1 VTAHVA
7 VKVGASVRRATRR
20 AVRVRGSVVPAVPR
34 GRAVLQRLTRRG
46 SWVFVR
52 GTNPRAAGANRS
64 RYGFKVRKRR
74 GARIYRVRVIARDGG
89 AHVPGTSRSVRVGAL
104 KRR

>member
-1 VTAHVA
+1 
-7 VKVGASVRRATRR
+7 
-20 AVRVRGSVVPAVPR
+20 
-34 GRAVLQRLTRRG
+34 VLQRRSRRG

-52 GTNPRAAGANRS
+52 GTDPRRAGANRS
-64 RYGFKVRKRR
+64 RYAFKVRKHSGTRT
-74 GARIYRVRVIARDGG
+74 YRVRVIARDGG

>member
-1 VTAHVA
+1 
-7 VKVGASVRRATRR
+7 
-20 AVRVRGSVVPAVPR
+20 
-34 GRAVLQRLTRRG
+34 
-46 SWVFVR
+46 VR